1 MDEKKKK
8 SFVKIA
14 DVVPVICSLKQISEQ
29 YLIVSDSFLNV
40 CSTARLVANRMRAKW
55 RKKRMRRYI
64 FTIHSYFFFSTGDNN
79 QIVICWFL

>member
-14 DVVPVICSLKQISEQ
+14 DVLPVICSLKQISEQ
-29 YLIVSDSFLNV
+29 YLFVSDSFLNV
-40 CSTARLVANRMRAKW
+40 GSTARLVATRMRAKW

-64 FTIHSYFFFSTGDNN
+64 HNYF
-79 QIVICWFL
+79 IPFLFDS